1 MVLWTC
7 KEFWQET
14 FGKRVDNLKT
24 NNRGV
29 YVLTDVAF
37 KWMSGLRPFGGDTEE
52 ESWALMMAH
61 ADSYGAFAGGVVS
74 YGPNEEEDVV

>member
-7 KEFWQET
+7 KEFWQEV

-29 YVLTDVAF
+29 YVLTDTAF
-37 KWMSGLRPFGGDTEE
+37 VWMAGLRPIGATEE
-52 ESWALMMAH
+52 EGGRTRRATGGSRAGWC
-61 ADSYGAFAGGVVS
+61 GARWRRSGYDAW
-74 YGPNEEEDVV
+74 